1 MSQFNPIHPV
11 LSVFF
16 FLDNSPIET
25 CSVSIAISGCPR
37 LNGCSSLI
45 PSPLN
50 PMNGKTCFAWDE
62 ATDLRIFDG
71 ITRRQAYRQAWEA
84 AGVAGHL

>member
-1 MSQFNPIHPV
+1 
-11 LSVFF
+11 
-16 FLDNSPIET
+16 
-25 CSVSIAISGCPR
+25 
-37 LNGCSSLI
+37 
-45 PSPLN
+45 
-50 PMNGKTCFAWDE
+50 MNGKTCFAGDE